1 VVANSTSSVP
11 KLQAPHFDSATKPS
25 FTLGLEEPIHR
36 FVGRNKELT
45 ELKSALTCDTEREQ
59 LRLAAGPGGMG
70 KSQLMKKF
78 LCDVKNEN
86 NCVWLHGESNAHL
99 KNSVHSL
106 FKKLHQHNTL
116 HQETLPAVAQ
126 NNGEDSISSQL
137 NHILDSISTSLN
149 ERPWIFV
156 IDNIDETYDAAK
168 TVINTLIQRSNIK
181 TFVTSRLR
189 NIVGGSYDA
198 IVEVKQL
205 SDEDAQTFIHRSL
218 QCTCSSERV
227 SELCMTLQNHPLAL
241 NQAVDYIKEAQSWSN
256 EKYCIA
262 DYLVAFHTQTK
273 SLLNQK
279 GYGENLTVFN
289 SYQVS
294 VKRIRTKHGGHAIAI
309 LHRLAYFDPDGVSL
323 PFVVEFLKRR
333 MFWSSRF
340 EEGLALLNKFS
351 LIWIKDNLITVHR
364 LVQQIAR
371 IEDQSFWFLIQN
383 MKFNLDRVCFNRIDQ
398 NHFSDEIVKQNFS
411 LLQNQAKQL
420 HLVVAQGLGYNH
432 SVTIRN
438 FLRIE
443 FFLLCQNKLEEAE
456 QVIEYEIASARKS
469 SSGEKKNSLFIM
481 KLQTR
486 LLRIHLIK
494 GNEREAD
501 ELKKDLWIRSE
512 DEFGKD
518 NKNTFKV
525 KREVMRAFKIL
536 GQDIKANEIEKE
548 IEGIIRYRKSCIS
561 KCFKLFKENSMITWI
576 MVSKMWALI
585 GLGWI
590 IQYSYDNWDFKVSV
604 DPWGL

>member
-1 VVANSTSSVP
+1 VINNRTSSSL
-11 KLQAPHFDSATKPS
+11 KLQHSPTNCACGPP
-25 FTLGLEEPIHR
+25 FTFGVEEPRLR
-36 FVGRNKELT
+36 FVGRKKELN
-45 ELKSALTCDTEREQ
+45 ELKAALSCGTQ
-59 LRLAAGPGGMG
+59 LLWLVAGPGGMG

-78 LCDVKNEN
+78 LFDVKNEN
-86 NCVWLHGESNAHL
+86 NCVWLHGENTASL
-99 KNSVHSL
+99 QNSVNSL
-106 FKKLHQHNTL
+106 GKKLHQHNII
-116 HQETLPAVAQ
+116 QETLPDVAQ
-126 NNGEDSISSQL
+126 NSGENSISSQL
-137 NHILDSISTSLN
+137 NPILDSISTLLN

-168 TVINTLIQRSNIK
+168 TVINTLIQRSYIIS
-181 TFVTSRLR
+181 FVTSRLR

-227 SELCMTLQNHPLAL
+227 SELCTTLQNHPLAL

-273 SLLNQK
+273 TLLNQK

-289 SYQVS
+289 TYQVS

-323 PFVVEFLKRR
+323 PFVVEFLKKRL
-333 MFWSSRF
+333 FWSSRF

-351 LIWIKDNLITVHR
+351 LISIKHNVITVHR

-371 IEDQSFWFLIQN
+371 IEDQSFWFLIQYF
-383 MKFNLDRVCFNRIDQ
+383 KFGFDRVCFNRIHQ
-398 NHFSDEIVKQNFS
+398 NHDSDEIVKQNFS
-411 LLQNQAKQL
+411 VLQNHAKQL
-420 HLVVAQGLGYNH
+420 HLVIAQGLGYNH

-438 FLRIE
+438 VVLMVD
-443 FFLLCQNKLEEAE
+443 FLLYQKKLEEAE
-456 QVIEYEIASARKS
+456 QVIKYEIASARKS
-469 SSGEKKNSLFIM
+469 SSSENENLLFIM
-481 KLQTR
+481 KLETR
-486 LLRIHLIK
+486 LLEIHLIK

-512 DEFGKD
+512 CEFGKD

-536 GQDIKANEIEKE
+536 GQDIKAEEIKKE
-548 IEGIIRYRKSCIS
+548 IEGMIRHRKRNHIS
-561 KCFKLFKENSMITWI
+561 KFFKSFKEKSMTTWI
-576 MVSKMWALI
+576 MVSKMWALV